1 MSSIHPAEI
10 SLQGKIQK
18 DVENDEIESDTSCWR
33 EVFKTRDTRK
43 MGKTA
48 RCLTLF
54 HNLTIMI
61 ALLLT
66 LFQYYEAASIS
77 LVASMI
83 ALFRVQQEEDEKFD
97 NEDLCVAEVQQ
108 TTCPSSPRK
117 KRRKKR
123 KAQKKPKSTVD
134 RPNRVV
140 DRTMEPKSPVDK
152 HDQALEPGRQPF
164 LQPNSPKASKATT
177 EIAKSKTVEA
187 PQPSLRK
194 ETPAKSASHKS
205 KSKSKESVPPP
216 HDKPQALATKSDT
229 SGTIDSDDDT
239 MTEAFDDEVA
249 KFRAR
254 LETVQSSPDRP
265 KIKICAGVFA
275 KQLAAKKTAAR
286 VRRNT
291 TRTTT
296 TRTTFSI

>member
-1 MSSIHPAEI
+1 MSSIHPVEI
-10 SLQGKIQK
+10 SLQGKLQK
-18 DVENDEIESDTSCWR
+18 DVESDDIESDTSCWR

-123 KAQKKPKSTVD
+123 KTQKKPKSTVD
-134 RPNRVV
+134 RPNSIV
-140 DRTMEPKSPVDK
+140 DRPNRITEPKSTVDK

-164 LQPNSPKASKATT
+164 PQPNSPKASKATA
-177 EIAKSKTVEA
+177 EIVISNTVEA
-187 PQPSLRK
+187 SQPSLRK
-194 ETPAKSASHKS
+194 EIPAKSTSHKI
-205 KSKSKESVPPP
+205 KESVPPP
-216 HDKPQALATKSDT
+216 LDKAQALPTKSDT
-229 SGTIDSDDDT
+229 SGTVGSDDDT
-239 MTEAFDDEVA
+239 MAEAFDDEVA

-254 LETVQSSPDRP
+254 LETIQSSPDRP

-275 KQLAAKKTAAR
+275 KQLAAKKSAAR
-286 VRRNT
+286 GRRNT
-291 TRTTT
+291 TRTT
-296 TRTTFSI
+296 FSI